1 MNDLFAGWDNV
12 YGFDMSCIRNVA
24 LTEPLVDVVEAKQVV
39 TNSCVVKE
47 IDLHTVKKEDLSFS
61 SPFQLYCR
69 RNDYIHALV
78 AFFTIEF
85 THCHKRTG
93 FSTAPDCH
101 YTHWKQTV
109 FYLHDY
115 LTVKYGEELIGEFK
129 MKPNPRNNRD
139 LDFNISVDF
148 SGELCNYQSTANYR
162 MR

>member
-1 MNDLFAGWDNV
+1 
-12 YGFDMSCIRNVA
+12 MSCIRKVA

-69 RNDYIHALV
+69 RNDYVHALV

-109 FYLHDY
+109 FYLEDY
-115 LTVKYGEELIGEFK
+115 LTVKYGEELNGEFK
-129 MKPNPRNNRD
+129 MQPNPRNNRD
-139 LDFNISVDF
+139 LDFAISVNF
-148 SGELCNYQSTANYR
+148 NGELCNYHSAANYR